1 VCETP
6 VLLSPLNEEALGIDV
21 PFIFSAQPEP
31 TSDEISES
39 PEPIEV
45 SPPDETP
52 ESAALSIE
60 ARSLADQ
67 GNLTAALGC
76 CDRWIAADKLN
87 PASHYLRSV
96 VLQEQGAML
105 EAVQSLRRA
114 LYLDPEHVLAHFAM
128 GSLARGRNQPLESRK
143 HLSNALRLL
152 RTYSPQTVLPE
163 SDGVTAGRLAEIIG
177 SIAEMEVGA

>member
-1 VCETP
+1 
-6 VLLSPLNEEALGIDV
+6 
-21 PFIFSAQPEP
+21 
-31 TSDEISES
+31 
-39 PEPIEV
+39 
-45 SPPDETP
+45 
-52 ESAALSIE
+52 
-60 ARSLADQ
+60 
-67 GNLTAALGC
+67 
-76 CDRWIAADKLN
+76 
-87 PASHYLRSV
+87 

-128 GSLARGRNQPLESRK
+128 GNLARGRNQFLESRK

-177 SIAEMEVGA
+177 SLTEMEVGA